1 MGQGILFIS
10 GRSSTG
16 VCTEHSVK
24 TFLNIPLGRVVRKGT
39 DFVRHI
45 TARSKVDFFVSAASR
60 LQRIP

>member
-1 MGQGILFIS
+1 MGQDILFIS
-10 GRSSTG
+10 GSSTG

-24 TFLNIPLGRVVRKGT
+24 TFLNIPLGRVFHKGT

-45 TARSKVDFFVSAASR
+45 TARSKLDFFVSAVSR